1 MKKKIALFYDADTES
16 GRMILDFLNPFD
28 KRKSD
33 IVGRLILNWIGEH
46 GAAVP
51 VEWLSRKGEI
61 SGEIPPAARVRKTD
75 APPPQGEAAGKSRDA
90 VAGGTAEAESRVQP
104 HDVDLIRAGL
114 ASFMGS

>member
-16 GRMILDFLNPFD
+16 GKMILDFLSPFD

-33 IVGRLILNWIGEH
+33 IVGRLVLNWIEEH

-51 VEWLSRKGEI
+51 VEWFSRKGEM
-61 SGEIPPAARVRKTD
+61 SGKIPLSAGMKKQAA
-75 APPPQGEAAGKSRDA
+75 PQREQAAEESRDA
-90 VAGGTAEAESRVQP
+90 GKGETAELERKAQP
-104 HDVDLIRAGL
+104 HDADLIRAGL